1 MSRVFSK
8 TWARESN
15 SSQSLDLR
23 RIGKQAMKES
33 ENLAKIFSPERRLVK
48 ERWAP
53 NVWSGC
59 LAGRQPCRSGTWPL
73 WPLWRLSASQVLAGW
88 IKTITQKSDE
98 KTTRESAKTTNMK
111 DQSRQT
117 TPDNEVVKRA
127 ERFYENHTRA
137 YDEFYV
143 WGQFQ
148 STLRNTYFKLLYKNP
163 TKSVRKGRNSKEE
176 KTRNEYIC
184 HKERLSIF
192 E

>member
-8 TWARESN
+8 TWATESN
-15 SSQSLDLR
+15 SSQSLDLC

-73 WPLWRLSASQVLAGW
+73 WPLWRLSASQLLAGW

-98 KTTRESAKTTNMK
+98 KTTRESAKTTTMLPHVGSKPPTTRLWNAQK
-111 DQSRQT
+111 DSMRT
-117 TPDNEVVKRA
+117 TPENTMNSMYEV
-127 ERFYENHTRA
+127 
-137 YDEFYV
+137 
-143 WGQFQ
+143 
-148 STLRNTYFKLLYKNP
+148 
-163 TKSVRKGRNSKEE
+163 NS
-176 KTRNEYIC
+176 
-184 HKERLSIF
+184 S
-192 E
+192 